1 MSIRP
6 EVQTEET
13 LAPGETAQMYLAF
26 AQLFREAPGKELLE
40 AVGVAEW
47 ATQADVIAVEFA
59 SLFLVPGEQRLTPYE
74 SAYCDTLTINGS
86 TGCSAYFA
94 SEPSIEGLKGFIG
107 GPSANAVRE
116 AYAKVGFE
124 LDPKAH
130 ELPDHLAIELE
141 FMGRLLARAE
151 EEEAKRFFRDHL
163 GRWVF
168 RCLDEIRQ
176 KSGSRFYRVA
186 ADRLTTFLRQNV
198 KTHPPKEIPG
208 V

>member
-6 EVQTEET
+6 EVQTEEILT
-13 LAPGETAQMYLAF
+13 PGETAQIYLAF

-40 AVGVAEW
+40 AIGGAEW

-74 SAYCDTLTINGS
+74 SAYCDTLTIDGS

-116 AYAKVGFE
+116 AYAKAGFE
-124 LDPKAH
+124 LNQDTH
-130 ELPDHLAIELE
+130 ELPDHIAVELE
-141 FMGRLLARAE
+141 FIGRLLARGSLD
-151 EEEAKRFFRDHL
+151 EAKDFFTEHL

-168 RCLDEIRQ
+168 RVLEDVAQ
-176 KSGSRFYRVA
+176 KTRSGFYQAVA
-186 ADRLTTFLRQNV
+186 DWLSTFLRLERSYL
-198 KTHPPKEIPG
+198 K
-208 V
+208 